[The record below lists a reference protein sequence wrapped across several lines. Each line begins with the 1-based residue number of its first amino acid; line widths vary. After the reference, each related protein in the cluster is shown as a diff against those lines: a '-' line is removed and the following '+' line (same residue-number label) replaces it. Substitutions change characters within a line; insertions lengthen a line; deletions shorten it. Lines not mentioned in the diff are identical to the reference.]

1 MRIYTI
7 STYIRTLYKLNKYL
21 LLSISSDGWQIHCS
35 PTYIIDFLD
44 LELCSVICTLG
55 AITYI
60 NKYIQQYPSQGYMGF
75 YGVSLL

>member
-1 MRIYTI
+1 MILYTQ
-7 STYIRTLYKLNKYL
+7 SLNLENKYL

-44 LELCSVICTLG
+44 LELCSVLFTPGSYPMFLVGYWGYIYPG

-60 NKYIQQYPSQGYMGF
+60 NKYI
-75 YGVSLL
+75 LNN